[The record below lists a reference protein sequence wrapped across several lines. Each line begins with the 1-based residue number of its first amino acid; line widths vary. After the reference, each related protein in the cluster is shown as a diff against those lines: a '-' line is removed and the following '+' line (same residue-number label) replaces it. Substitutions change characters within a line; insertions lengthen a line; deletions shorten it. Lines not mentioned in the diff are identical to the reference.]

1 MSSCHNLPT
10 LGKPRWLRRT
20 LPTGPEYEKIRKL
33 LKGHA
38 LTTVCQ
44 EAKCPNQFECY
55 GQSTATFM
63 ILGERCTRN
72 CRFCAVEHRPEGL
85 PDPEEPER
93 VAEAV
98 ALLELRY
105 AVVTSVTRD
114 DLPDGGA
121 SLFAKTITAIRRRR
135 PGTLIEVLIPD
146 LQGDWLALAT
156 ILEAAPDV
164 LNHNIETVARLY
176 SEVRP
181 QAEYLRSL
189 ALIRRVKETH
199 PHIPTK
205 SGIMLGLGETFAE
218 VAATWRDL
226 SSHGCDI
233 LTMGQ
238 YLQPSANHLAV
249 QRFLPP
255 EEFAELEQKA
265 LAIGFAGV
273 ASGPFVR
280 SSYQAETLYRR
291 AMRRI
296 EGLTEGVSG
305 GTSQVKGI

>member
-1 MSSCHNLPT
+1 MPSCTGLT
-10 LGKPRWLRRT
+10 KSGKPRWLRRS

-55 GQSTATFM
+55 GQGTATFM

-72 CRFCAVEHRPEGL
+72 CRFCAVGQHPESL

-98 ALLELRY
+98 TLLGLRY

-121 SLFAKTITAIRRRR
+121 ALFARTIAAIRRHQ
-135 PGTLIEVLIPD
+135 PDTLVEVLIPD
-146 LQGDWLALAT
+146 LQGDHRALQT
-156 ILEAAPDV
+156 ILDAGPDV

-176 SEVRP
+176 PEVRP
-181 QAEYLRSL
+181 QAEYTRTLQL
-189 ALIRRVKETH
+189 LRRVKESH

-205 SGIMLGLGETFAE
+205 TGIMLGLGETIAE
-218 VAATWRDL
+218 LEATWSDL
-226 SSHGCDI
+226 QEAGCDI

-238 YLQPSANHLAV
+238 YLQPSSEHLPV
-249 QRFLPP
+249 QRFVPP
-255 EEFAELEQKA
+255 EEFDVLAARA
-265 LAIGFAGV
+265 LALGFAGV
-273 ASGPFVR
+273 AAGPFVR
-280 SSYQAETLYRR
+280 SSYQAESLYRR
-291 AMRRI
+291 ALRRI
-296 EGLTEGVSG
+296 KEKGLL
-305 GTSQVKGI
+305 IP

>member
-1 MSSCHNLPT
+1 M
-10 LGKPRWLRRT
+10 
-20 LPTGPEYEKIRKL
+20 

-55 GQSTATFM
+55 GQGTATFM

-72 CRFCAVEHRPEGL
+72 CRFCAVGHGPVGL
-85 PDPEEPER
+85 PDAEEPAR

-98 ALLELRY
+98 ALLGLRY

-121 SLFAKTITAIRRRR
+121 ALFAETITAIRKAR
-135 PGTLIEVLIPD
+135 PNTLVEVLIPD
-146 LQGDWLALAT
+146 LQGDRQPLMT
-156 ILEAAPDV
+156 ILDAGPDV

-176 SEVRP
+176 PEVRP
-181 QAEYLRSL
+181 QAEYGRSL
-189 ALIRRVKETH
+189 ELLRRVKDSH

-205 SGIMLGLGETFAE
+205 SGIMLGLGETLAE
-218 VAATWRDL
+218 IEETWHDLQAA
-226 SSHGCDI
+226 GCDI

-238 YLQPSANHLAV
+238 YLQPSAEHLPV

-255 EEFAELEQKA
+255 EEFEGLAEKA
-265 LAIGFAGV
+265 LALGFAGV
-273 ASGPFVR
+273 AAGPFVR
-280 SSYQAETLYRR
+280 SSYQAESLYRK

-296 EGLTEGVSG
+296 EGTRTV
-305 GTSQVKGI
+305 TR